1 MPLTTEAGIQV
12 PLTKNRNN
20 RKLKNIDVP
29 VEGIFLPFLFLLD
42 PYQVAFFFAVSLAS
56 HGTLQLCRDLRE
68 IGGEEKATTV
78 YMR

>member
-29 VEGIFLPFLFLLD
+29 VEGIFLPFLFTRPLSGGI
-42 PYQVAFFFAVSLAS
+42 FFAVSLAS